1 MTAATADLVDEDRPL
16 EHAHHRHGWW
26 WKTLLVGLALW
37 IVTIIVTVVTLNTN
51 LVPTII
57 LIGSFLVPFTVVL
70 FVIERITGTV
80 STMQLVV
87 AFFVGGIL
95 GVLGASLLE
104 SDLRPTPFIYILVG
118 FVEEFVKGV
127 LLVIVGWRVR
137 PKNARQGAL
146 LGATVGAGFAAFE
159 SAGYAF
165 NAAITTR
172 GIDLYSL
179 LQTEVIRAVLAPVG
193 HVLWTAILG
202 AVLFGVA
209 TGRRRFRFSWAIL
222 LAYVVASLLHGLWDS
237 TSGIAAS
244 LAFLFTGT
252 TPFELAHGLVSQAEA
267 ATVNSLATALYVI
280 GLLIV
285 SLIGVVVLIW
295 VLVHYARKRRRLEN
309 AQAQPWPGAPQWQG
323 QAAEQRQYGQQRRE
337 QQYGQQRGEQY
348 PGQQQQYGQ
357 QQYAQRQPVPQQ
369 YGQQEHY
376 GQRPPAQQQQG
387 PQQHEPQRGE
397 PAQPTGWD
405 GTPTPRS
412 DR

>member
-1 MTAATADLVDEDRPL
+1 MGAMTALPFDERPR
-16 EHAHHRHGWW
+16 ENAHHRHGWW

-37 IVTIIVTVVTLNTN
+37 IVTIVVTIITLNTN

-70 FVIERITGTV
+70 FVIERVSGTV
-80 STMQLVV
+80 STMQLVI

-104 SDLRPTPFIYILVG
+104 SDLSNSAFVFVLVG
-118 FVEEFVKGV
+118 FVEELVKGV
-127 LLVIVGWRVR
+127 LLLVIGWRVQ
-137 PKNARQGAL
+137 PKTARQGAL

-209 TGRRRFRFSWAIL
+209 AGRARFRWSWIPV

-237 TSGIAAS
+237 TDSIAIS

-252 TPFELAHGLVSQAEA
+252 TPTQLQHGLLPPDTESTVS
-267 ATVNSLATALYVI
+267 SLATALYVI
-280 GLLIV
+280 GIVVV
-285 SLIGVVVLIW
+285 SLIGVAILIW
-295 VLVHYARKRRRLEN
+295 ILVHYARRRQLPYSGGP
-309 AQAQPWPGAPQWQG
+309 QGWPGVPAPWSTM
-323 QAAEQRQYGQQRRE
+323 
-337 QQYGQQRGEQY
+337 
-348 PGQQQQYGQ
+348 
-357 QQYAQRQPVPQQ
+357 
-369 YGQQEHY
+369 
-376 GQRPPAQQQQG
+376 
-387 PQQHEPQRGE
+387 
-397 PAQPTGWD
+397 PTYDGGWH
-405 GTPTPRS
+405 GTPPPHALR
-412 DR
+412 